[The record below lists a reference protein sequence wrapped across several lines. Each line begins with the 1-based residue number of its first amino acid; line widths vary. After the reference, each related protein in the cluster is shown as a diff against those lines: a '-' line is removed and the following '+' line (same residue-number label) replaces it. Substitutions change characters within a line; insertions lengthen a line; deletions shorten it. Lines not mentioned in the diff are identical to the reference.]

1 VSGDW
6 RNNGGTFNHS
16 SEVEFDGGDGQK
28 ISGSAFCNVTFGG
41 TGTKYLGGI
50 INVSGWLKIDS
61 LATFDVGPEDDD
73 AYYNITV
80 GSHWYN
86 NIMSPDVNWIG
97 AIVKLVLSLLLGA
110 TIGMERRRKGQIA
123 GLRTF
128 ALISM
133 GATLAMLISIY
144 IPQEYMGLKN
154 GDPGR
159 IAAQVVSGV
168 GFLGAGAIIQMKGSV
183 RGLTTAAGIWMTAC
197 IGLAVGAGMYL
208 ISIITTLLIIFILVN
223 IERIEQRH
231 NFLWES
237 KIIRVK
243 MHGILDDIQ
252 PLRDTI
258 NSNDIHISDEFM
270 KFDYENEFT
279 IVNFMVRSNTHV
291 NVPSLFKEIKRLGDP
306 ISITITNEMNM

>member
-1 VSGDW
+1 MLESLYND
-6 RNNGGTFNHS
+6 
-16 SEVEFDGGDGQK
+16 
-28 ISGSAFCNVTFGG
+28 
-41 TGTKYLGGI
+41 I
-50 INVSGWLKIDS
+50 I
-61 LATFDVGPEDDD
+61 
-73 AYYNITV
+73 
-80 GSHWYN
+80 
-86 NIMSPDVNWIG
+86 SPDVNITG
-97 AIVKLVLSLLLGA
+97 AIAKLVLSLLLGA
-110 TIGMERRRKGQIA
+110 IIGIERRRKGQIA

-144 IPQEYMGLKN
+144 IPQEYLGLKN

-208 ISIITTLLIIFILVN
+208 ISIIATLLIIFILVN

-243 MHGILDDIQ
+243 THGITESLQ
-252 PLRDTI
+252 SLRDI
-258 NSNDIHISDEFM
+258 LESNDVHISDEFM
-270 KFDYENEFT
+270 KYDYEHQQT
-279 IVNFMVRSNTHV
+279 IINFLVRSKSDV
-291 NVPSLFKEIKRLGDP
+291 NIPSMFKQIKETSEA
-306 ISITITNEMNM
+306 ISITITNELNM

>member
-1 VSGDW
+1 MSPYGTNLAKKGLRRCKSGLKTVLLSFTIQLIMW
-6 RNNGGTFNHS
+6 ESIYQN
-16 SEVEFDGGDGQK
+16 
-28 ISGSAFCNVTFGG
+28 
-41 TGTKYLGGI
+41 I
-50 INVSGWLKIDS
+50 I
-61 LATFDVGPEDDD
+61 
-73 AYYNITV
+73 
-80 GSHWYN
+80 
-86 NIMSPDVNWIG
+86 SPDVNLIG
-97 AIVKLVLSLLLGA
+97 AIAKLVLSLLLGA
-110 TIGMERRRKGQIA
+110 IIGIERRRKGQIA

-183 RGLTTAAGIWMTAC
+183 RGLTTAAGIWMAAC
-197 IGLAVGAGMYL
+197 LGLAVGAGMYL
-208 ISIITTLLIIFILVN
+208 ISIIATILIIFILFN

-243 MHGILDDIQ
+243 VHGIIDEIQ
-252 PLRDTI
+252 SLREI
-258 NSNDIHISDEFM
+258 LSNYEVHISDEFM
-270 KFDYENEFT
+270 KYDYVANVT
-279 IVNFMVRSNTHV
+279 IVNFMVRSTSKV
-291 NVPSLFKEIKRLGDP
+291 NVPAMFKEIKDKRDA

>member
-1 VSGDW
+1 MLQDIYNS
-6 RNNGGTFNHS
+6 
-16 SEVEFDGGDGQK
+16 
-28 ISGSAFCNVTFGG
+28 
-41 TGTKYLGGI
+41 I
-50 INVSGWLKIDS
+50 I
-61 LATFDVGPEDDD
+61 
-73 AYYNITV
+73 
-80 GSHWYN
+80 
-86 NIMSPDVNWIG
+86 SPDVNLIG
-97 AIVKLVLSLLLGA
+97 AIAKLVLSLVLGA
-110 TIGMERRRKGQIA
+110 TIGIERRRKGQIA

-144 IPQEYMGLKN
+144 IPQEYLGLKN

-208 ISIITTLLIIFILVN
+208 ISIIATLLIIFILVN

-258 NSNDIHISDEFM
+258 TSKDVHISDEFM
-270 KFDYENEFT
+270 KFDYEDGFT
-279 IVNFMVRSNTHV
+279 IVNFMVRSNSLV
-291 NVPSLFKEIKRLGDP
+291 NVPVLFKEIKQLGDP